1 MITHLKERVIDAL
14 KAVLDPETSLDVWR
28 MRLIRDLEVTQDGD
42 VSLVFRPSSVLCP
55 LGYSLGARIKKAVL
69 EVEGVRKV
77 CVKVEGFVHAQ
88 QLEHLLSEIER

>member
-14 KAVLDPETSLDVWR
+14 KAVVDPETSLDVWS
-28 MRLIRDLEVTQDGD
+28 MKLIRDLEVTQDCD
-42 VSLVFRPSSVLCP
+42 VSLVFRPSSVACS

-77 CVKVEGFVHAQ
+77 CVKVEGFVDAQ